1 MKTKIT
7 LILLALV
14 FGFNTSY
21 GQQDEE
27 CMNNLSIFSS
37 YVKNK
42 KYDEAFESWMKVKT
56 KCPQF
61 NRNIY
66 VGGEKILDHK
76 IKNTAGAEKLQFIND
91 QLALFDH
98 YNKYYASKLPLG
110 KLQSEKGNLSYTFR
124 KELGLSDEE
133 IYNIFD
139 KGYTEDLKNFKDAK
153 ALYTYFTLKVNI
165 YEKGSKSTKD
175 TQDLF
180 DKYDDITDKIESEV
194 GKASEG
200 LNKIIQKEESGGT
213 LTKKEGQYK
222 RFYTQ
227 TLNAYD
233 KISGSLDTKISELA
247 TCKVLIPLYQKDFD
261 NNKND
266 TKWLQRAMNK
276 MGQKD
281 CTDDPMFEKL
291 VAQKNAVQPDA
302 TTAYYLG
309 VLNEKKGKMSE
320 ANKYYTQAESLETD
334 PIKKW
339 KFVYARADKNRK
351 AGRLGKARQLYREA
365 LKLNPSNKNPYLRI
379 AGMYASSAN
388 KCGSDA
394 FNKRA
399 VYWAAAKEA
408 AKAGSSGSAAV
419 RRYKALAPD
428 KTMIFSKSMKSGDPI
443 KIGCWIGLTVR
454 VP

>member
-1 MKTKIT
+1 
-7 LILLALV
+7 
-14 FGFNTSY
+14 
-21 GQQDEE
+21 
-27 CMNNLSIFSS
+27 
-37 YVKNK
+37 
-42 KYDEAFESWMKVKT
+42 
-56 KCPQF
+56 
-61 NRNIY
+61 
-66 VGGEKILDHK
+66 
-76 IKNTAGAEKLQFIND
+76 
-91 QLALFDH
+91 
-98 YNKYYASKLPLG
+98 
-110 KLQSEKGNLSYTFR
+110 
-124 KELGLSDEE
+124 
-133 IYNIFD
+133 
-139 KGYTEDLKNFKDAK
+139 
-153 ALYTYFTLKVNI
+153 LYTYFTLKVNI

-194 GKASEG
+194 GTASEG